1 MQAEARFLAIGDGAG
16 LWLAEAAAAG
26 ACRVSMAKMAQAVQL
41 AALHGAGAASQA
53 VVPAA
58 AGLSFTVDA
67 TAHRPD

>member
-16 LWLAEAAAAG
+16 LWLAEAAG
-26 ACRVSMAKMAQAVQL
+26 ACRVRAKMAQAVRL

-67 TAHRPD
+67 TARRPD

>member
-26 ACRVSMAKMAQAVQL
+26 ACRVRAKMAQAVRL
-41 AALHGAGAASQA
+41 AALPGAGAASQA

-67 TAHRPD
+67 TARRPD

>member
-16 LWLAEAAAAG
+16 LWLAEAAVGRLPG
-26 ACRVSMAKMAQAVQL
+26 AAKMAQAVQL
-41 AALHGAGAASQA
+41 AALPGAGAASQA

-67 TAHRPD
+67 TARRPD